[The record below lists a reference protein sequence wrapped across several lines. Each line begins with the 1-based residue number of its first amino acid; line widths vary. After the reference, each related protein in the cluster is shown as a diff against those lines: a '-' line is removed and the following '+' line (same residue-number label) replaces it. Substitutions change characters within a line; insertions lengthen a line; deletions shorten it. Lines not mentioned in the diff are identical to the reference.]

1 MGFGTKQVAGK
12 FEVID
17 YDNDYVMLRH
27 LESQAEYTIAIAE
40 GATDKF
46 LEVMPLGT
54 FFLGALEIKDYHV
67 C

>member
-17 YDNDYVMLRH
+17 FEDDCITLRH

-54 FFLGALEIKDYHV
+54 FFLGALEIEDYHV